1 MNCPVC
7 NKEDYTKRCSGHA
20 VTMELKL
27 PLCDFCTMTGDPD
40 RQTAKYDGKTKM
52 GPWAYMCEPHFQR
65 YGSGLGT
72 GVGQM
77 LVVEDA

>member
-20 VTMELKL
+20 VTMEKL
-27 PLCDFCTMTGDPD
+27 PPCDICVSNGEPHTD
-40 RQTAKYDGKTKM
+40 AKYDGKTRM

-77 LVVEDA
+77 LVLESGC